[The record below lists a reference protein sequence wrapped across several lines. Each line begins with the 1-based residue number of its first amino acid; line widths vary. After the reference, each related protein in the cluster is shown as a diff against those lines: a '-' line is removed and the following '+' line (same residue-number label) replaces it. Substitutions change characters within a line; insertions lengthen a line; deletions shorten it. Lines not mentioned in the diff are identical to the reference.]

1 MNFLGGQKFEVCF
14 CASYLHLNESTRAV
28 DLMDFHENR
37 PECSSDITH
46 KRVEFKGSRAYLNQN
61 FDKFC
66 FFRNLYLTSFI
77 VIYSF

>member
-37 PECSSDITH
+37 PECSSDINAQ
-46 KRVEFKGSRAYLNQN
+46 KS
-61 FDKFC
+61 
-66 FFRNLYLTSFI
+66 
-77 VIYSF
+77 